1 METKIVTMTP
11 EWAQDILKNQNK
23 NNRPVKN
30 TAVAKLVK
38 AIQNNE
44 WKLTHQ
50 GIAFDWHGH
59 LVDGQHRLIAI
70 AKSGVSVPI
79 ALTTDCDPSIFIACD
94 IGTARTSG
102 DVLSVNGTTKN
113 DATTIGAAIGI
124 LSRYKKYPKLVWV
137 GKVAQVSHTE
147 ILNYY
152 KEWDDWQMPMFLAGK
167 AYRAYRFATPS
178 NVLALIILA
187 KTAGHDWDTI
197 KNFTIGLG
205 NGANLSEDSAL
216 LAYRNYLQS
225 PAARP
230 SRVANI
236 QQHRFACII
245 KAFNYYAQQ
254 LPLKMFKQP
263 NYPPMPSICAPQQ
276 LV

>member
-23 NNRPVKN
+23 SNRPVKN

-50 GIAFDWHGH
+50 GIAFDWHGN

-70 AKSGVSVPI
+70 ARSGVSVPI
-79 ALTTDCDPSIFIACD
+79 SLATDCDPSIFIACD

-102 DVLSVNGTTKN
+102 DVLSVNGATKN
-113 DATTIGAAIGI
+113 DATIIGAAIGI
-124 LSRYKKYPKLVWV
+124 VIRYAKYPSLVWV
-137 GKVAQVSHTE
+137 GKAAQVSHTE

-152 KEWDDWQMPMFLAGK
+152 NEWPDWEMPLLLTG
-167 AYRAYRFATPS
+167 RAYRGCRSATPS
-178 NVLALIILA
+178 NVLALILLA
-187 KTAGHDWDTI
+187 KTAGHGWDI
-197 KNFTIGLG
+197 LEDFASSLG
-205 NGANLSEDSAL
+205 TGANLPKDSAL
-216 LAYRNYLQS
+216 LTYRNYLHN
-225 PAARP
+225 PGARP
-230 SRVANI
+230 SGVANI

-245 KAFNYYAQQ
+245 KAFNYHAQR

-263 NYPPMPSICAPQQ
+263 NYPPMPSICLPQ
-276 LV
+276 

>member
-23 NNRPVKN
+23 SNRPVKN
-30 TAVAKLVK
+30 TAVAKLLK

-50 GIAFDWHGH
+50 GIAFDWNGN

-70 AKSGVSVPI
+70 AQSGTPVPI
-79 ALTTDCDPSIFIACD
+79 AVATDCDPSIFIACD

-102 DVLSVNGTTKN
+102 DVLSVNGATKN
-113 DATTIGAAIGI
+113 DATIIGAAIGI
-124 LSRYKKYPKLVWV
+124 VVRYTKYPTLVWV

-147 ILNYY
+147 ILDYY
-152 KEWDDWQMPMFLAGK
+152 NKWADWELPMMLVNK
-167 AYRAYRFATPS
+167 AYRGYRFATPS
-178 NVLALIILA
+178 NVLALILLA
-187 KTAGHDWDTI
+187 RTAGHDWDTLED
-197 KNFTIGLG
+197 FATGLG
-205 NGANLSEDSAL
+205 TGANLPEDSAL
-216 LAYRNYLQS
+216 LTYRNYLQF
-225 PAARP
+225 PGARP
-230 SRVANI
+230 LRVANI

-245 KAFNYYAQQ
+245 KAFNYYAQR

-263 NYPPMPSICAPQQ
+263 NYPPMPSIYTPQ
-276 LV
+276 